1 MRIVWTKPITERVH
15 AHVPPQEILDLEK
28 AASDAKKAVSN
39 AWSNIQDVA
48 TKKWQK
54 FAKHCR
60 YVLINAQDTN
70 NSVTECEQWYGFDP
84 DSRGKTSDAA
94 HEYRGVRGIVR
105 ELLEVTSCE

>member
-1 MRIVWTKPITERVH
+1 MRQVWTSQIKERVY

-28 AASDAKKAVSN
+28 AASDAKRAVSN

-48 TKKWQK
+48 TKNWHK
-54 FAKHCR
+54 FADLCR
-60 YVLINAQDTN
+60 YVLINAQDTK
-70 NSVTECEQWYGFDP
+70 NSVTACAQWYGFDT
-84 DSRGKTSDAA
+84 DSRRKTSGAA